1 MKNRRFLANAK
12 QASFFHG
19 GEGGFSYFVGEVD
32 LNAVIF
38 KKRLVERIARIEFL
52 LQIGAKANRNVSAF
66 DTEGNGIREAYP
78 AKHEHLF
85 RRRKMESSLD
95 LRRRI
100 LALESKHTRTG
111 LGAASAHFFAKRKHL
126 AKILFELGTGD
137 KSSLAALAVCNAHAA
152 KGFQSMACRHAA
164 DTHAFG
170 NFLFGGNGLADFECA
185 GANLFQQALLDLVVQ
200 RDDAFSI
207 ESELAHGCSSCID
220 DWTYIAEGEWC
231 QADFTDEAN
240 SFHFSGD
247 RRHQSQLEPV
257 LQSRRKRAM
266 SEALPIGEA
275 VLEVISNDGAKRYV
289 RVTQTPFFIGRGAET
304 GNHLQLNDRRI
315 SRNCAAI
322 VSEANKF
329 YIEDRGQRRG
339 LYVNG
344 EKVESRELQHGDA
357 ITFGLEDSYEII
369 YRSSETSGDD
379 SIPMFLTRIEHMTS
393 TDQSSGG
400 LNKLNLLLEAT
411 TLLHSQL
418 PLDSVLGKMLDH
430 AISVTN
436 ADRGLL
442 LETNQAGQ
450 LGVRLARRNGG
461 MRLPPESLS
470 PSQTAIQMAL
480 KQQAAVITEDLA
492 QAEMNLQE
500 AQSIVSQGLR
510 SVVVIPLYSVTRA
523 SSDESLV
530 DVVRGQFLG
539 VVYLDSR
546 KPAAFSRLDRQI
558 LDALAADAAGT
569 LDNARLVERERERQ
583 RLEQEINI
591 ARDIQQALLP
601 RALRKYPYLDVKGCN
616 FPCLSVGGDYFDV
629 FPMGDGRTAFL
640 IADVSGKGLGA
651 ALLTTM
657 LQGALSGL
665 TLGYDPARVFTHI
678 NRFLC
683 DHAEVGRY
691 ATMFFGVMDGGG
703 HMEFINAGHPS
714 PYLIRNGK
722 AETPF
727 TEGSYPVGLVPEAEY
742 TAACLKLEPG
752 DTLVLFS
759 DGVTEAMD
767 PDDEMFGMPRLAEV
781 LNDKNDVP
789 LDHLQKCVL
798 EAVENFVRGARQADD
813 LTMLLV
819 RYQAAS
825 KDVMTDTD
833 APSTSS
839 AVA

>member
-1 MKNRRFLANAK
+1 M
-12 QASFFHG
+12 
-19 GEGGFSYFVGEVD
+19 V
-32 LNAVIF
+32 
-38 KKRLVERIARIEFL
+38 
-52 LQIGAKANRNVSAF
+52 
-66 DTEGNGIREAYP
+66 
-78 AKHEHLF
+78 
-85 RRRKMESSLD
+85 
-95 LRRRI
+95 
-100 LALESKHTRTG
+100 
-111 LGAASAHFFAKRKHL
+111 
-126 AKILFELGTGD
+126 
-137 KSSLAALAVCNAHAA
+137 
-152 KGFQSMACRHAA
+152 
-164 DTHAFG
+164 
-170 NFLFGGNGLADFECA
+170 
-185 GANLFQQALLDLVVQ
+185 
-200 RDDAFSI
+200 
-207 ESELAHGCSSCID
+207 
-220 DWTYIAEGEWC
+220 
-231 QADFTDEAN
+231 
-240 SFHFSGD
+240 
-247 RRHQSQLEPV
+247 
-257 LQSRRKRAM
+257 
-266 SEALPIGEA
+266 EALPISEA
-275 VLEVISNDGAKRYV
+275 VLEVHSNDGGKRYV

-344 EKVESRELQHGDA
+344 EKAESRELQHGDV

-369 YRSSETSGDD
+369 YRSSETSGDE

-393 TDQSSGG
+393 ADQSSGG

-442 LETNQAGQ
+442 LETDATGK
-450 LGVRLARRNGG
+450 LGVRLARKNGG

-492 QAEMNLQE
+492 HAEMNLQE
-500 AQSIVSQGLR
+500 AQSIVAQGLR
-510 SVVVIPLYSVTRA
+510 AVVVIPLYSVTRA

-530 DVVRGQFLG
+530 DVSRGQFLG

-546 KPAAFSRLDRQI
+546 RPAAFSKLDRQI

-583 RLEQEINI
+583 RLEAEINI

-601 RALRKYPYLDVKGCN
+601 RGFKDYPHLDVSGCN

-629 FPMGDGRTAFL
+629 FPIDDGRTAFL

-665 TLGYDPARVFTHI
+665 TIGVDPARVFNHI

-691 ATMFFGVMDGGG
+691 ATMFFGVMDNDG
-703 HMEFINAGHPS
+703 HLEFINAGHPS
-714 PYLIRNGK
+714 PFMIRQGK
-722 AETPF
+722 VEAPF
-727 TEGSYPVGLVPEAEY
+727 SEGSYPVGLVPEAEY
-742 TAACLKLEPG
+742 TAICLKLEPG

-767 PDDEMFGMPRLAEV
+767 PDDEMYGMMRLEEV
-781 LNDKNDVP
+781 LKEHNDVS
-789 LDHLQKCVL
+789 LEHLQKCVL
-798 EAVENFVRGARQADD
+798 ESVENFVRGARQADD
-813 LTMLLV
+813 VTLLLV
-819 RYQAAS
+819 RYQTAKKDAS
-825 KDVMTDTD
+825 IETDT
-833 APSTSS
+833 PSASS